1 MEQKDFAFG
10 KMNYLI
16 IGISVIIIII
26 GFVLM
31 SGGGVPEDSVSF
43 NPEIF
48 SKRRIEFAPVIT
60 VIGFALTI
68 VGILYNKRE
77 KKSLE

>member
-10 KMNYLI
+10 NCNYII

-26 GFVLM
+26 GFMLM
-31 SGGGVPEDSVSF
+31 SGSGVPEDGVSF

-48 SKRRIEFAPVIT
+48 SKQRIVVAPLIT
-60 VIGFALTI
+60 VLGFALTI
-68 VGILYNKRE
+68 VGILYNK
-77 KKSLE
+77 KDNKSKG